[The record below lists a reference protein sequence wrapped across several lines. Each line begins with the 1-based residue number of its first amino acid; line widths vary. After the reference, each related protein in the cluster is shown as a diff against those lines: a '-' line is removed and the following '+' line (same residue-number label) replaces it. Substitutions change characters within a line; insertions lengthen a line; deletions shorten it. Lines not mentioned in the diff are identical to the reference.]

1 MLNLRDIVTETN
13 HFFQSKST
21 IDTAKEMLGHVL
33 TYQSDQGTLSG
44 VIVETEAYLG
54 PDDMAA
60 HSYGGRHSDANDPL
74 YQQGGT
80 IYIYSIHS
88 WLDMDISVQEK
99 GLPNGIL
106 IRGVQPIVGQ
116 EIMEENRKKT
126 GFDTTNGP
134 AKWIRAFGITDKEL
148 SGTMLNSD
156 NFTFELKKS
165 KTPKN
170 ILETPRIGVP
180 NKGEWTNK
188 KMRFIVEGNPYVSKM
203 YKRDMDLDT
212 FGWQ

>member
-1 MLNLRDIVTETN
+1 MGDKIEETN
-13 HFFQSKST
+13 KFFESNST

-33 TYQSDQGTLSG
+33 TYNSDQGKLSG

-54 PDDMAA
+54 PDDQAA
-60 HSYGGRHSDANDPL
+60 HSFGGRHTDANDAL

-88 WLDMDISVQEK
+88 WLDMDISIQKK
-99 GLPNGIL
+99 GLPNGVL
-106 IRGVQPIVGQ
+106 IRGVQPIDGT

-126 GFDTTNGP
+126 GFDATNGP
-134 AKWIRAFGITDKEL
+134 AKWIRAFGIYDKAL
-148 SGTMLNSD
+148 SGTMLNAGD
-156 NFTFELKKS
+156 FEFDLKKS
-165 KTPKN
+165 RTPKN

-180 NKGEWTNK
+180 NKGDWTDK

-203 YKRDMDLDT
+203 YKKDMNLDDY
-212 FGWQ
+212 GWL